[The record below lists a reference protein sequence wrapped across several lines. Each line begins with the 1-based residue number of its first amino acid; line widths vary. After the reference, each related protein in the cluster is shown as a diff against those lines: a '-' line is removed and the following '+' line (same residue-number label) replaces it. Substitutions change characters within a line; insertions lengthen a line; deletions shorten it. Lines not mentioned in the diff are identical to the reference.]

1 MNRARRG
8 TLNAAEDSIIYTS
21 IPYDK
26 GWKVTVDGKEVSEN
40 DIVAVGD
47 ALLGVRVSAGNHS
60 VKFKYTPRGIVIGLG
75 ISVVTAL
82 ILVAVAILLK
92 KRKKQPQ
99 PVAVASGSVVSDTA
113 STEISDI
120 GNDFAEET
128 PEASIDKSESTE
140 SDETE

>member
-1 MNRARRG
+1 MCKAGTPITVEMTVKDDVNSGALNFFVYGLDTDKFVEGYNKLNSGALNIESFTDTEITG

-40 DIVAVGD
+40 DIVAIGD
-47 ALLGVRVSAGNHS
+47 ALLG
-60 VKFKYTPRGIVIGLG
+60 
-75 ISVVTAL
+75 
-82 ILVAVAILLK
+82 
-92 KRKKQPQ
+92 
-99 PVAVASGSVVSDTA
+99 ASGSVVSDTA
-113 STEISDI
+113 STEMSDI
-120 GNDFAEET
+120 GNDSAEET